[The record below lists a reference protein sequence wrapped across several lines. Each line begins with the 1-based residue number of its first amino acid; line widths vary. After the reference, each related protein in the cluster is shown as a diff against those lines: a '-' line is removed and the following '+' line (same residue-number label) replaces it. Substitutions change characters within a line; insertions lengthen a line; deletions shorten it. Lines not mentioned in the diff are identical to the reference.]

1 MIVINMGITCDLL
14 KKDYKHMKTRFSLLA
29 LLTVSVIILGSC
41 EKSHPWEKLF
51 NGQDLSNWDL
61 HLGTPLGPEFQELA
75 DAATPDNVFSV
86 VEMNGENLIRI
97 SGEINGAL
105 ATKESFDN
113 YHLRLVYRW
122 GKTVYTRR
130 NSGLLYHSFGD
141 FGPGLGT
148 WMANIEFQML
158 HENAGNTY
166 LMANTV
172 CNSEARMDP
181 ETNRFVF
188 TPGAESVTFG
198 DHANGRHIRIRTAHE
213 KPLGEWNTLD
223 LYTVGQTAA
232 HVVNGETVMI
242 NTHTGT
248 YEGGRVVPL
257 TGGKIQIQSEGATL
271 YIKTVKIR
279 PVSEIPS
286 DVLL

>member
-1 MIVINMGITCDLL
+1 M
-14 KKDYKHMKTRFSLLA
+14 KKHFSFLA
-29 LLTVSVIILGSC
+29 LLTLGVFFLGSC
-41 EKSHPWEKLF
+41 EKSQPWEMLF
-51 NGQDLSNWDL
+51 NGEDLSNWDL
-61 HLGTPLGPEFQELA
+61 HLGTSLGPDFQELA
-75 DAATPDNVFSV
+75 NAAIPEKVFSV

-105 ATKESFDN
+105 ATKEVFEN
-113 YHLRLVYRW
+113 YHLQLVYRW

-158 HENAGNTY
+158 HENTGDTY
-166 LMANTV
+166 LMANTACDV
-172 CNSEARMDP
+172 EVTLNP
-181 ETNRFVF
+181 ETNRYVF
-188 TPGAESVTFG
+188 TPGSESITFG
-198 DHANGRHIRIRTAHE
+198 EHAYGRLIRKRSDHEN
-213 KPLGEWNTLD
+213 PLGDWNTLD
-223 LYTVGQTAA
+223 LYTVGRTAV

-242 NTHTGT
+242 NTNTGT
-248 YEGGRVVPL
+248 YEDGRVIPL

-279 PVSEIPS
+279 PISDIPAV
-286 DVLL
+286 VLL

>member
-1 MIVINMGITCDLL
+1 MNN
-14 KKDYKHMKTRFSLLA
+14 RFSFLA
-29 LLTVSVIILGSC
+29 LVTLTFFFLEAC
-41 EKSHPWEKLF
+41 QKSQPWEMLF
-51 NGQDLSNWDL
+51 NGQDLSNWVL
-61 HLGTPLGPEFQELA
+61 HLGTPLGPDFQELA
-75 DAATPDNVFSV
+75 DAATPEKVFSV

-105 ATKESFDN
+105 ATKESYGN

-122 GKTVYTRR
+122 GDTVYTRR
-130 NSGLLYHSFGD
+130 NSGLLYHSFGE

-172 CNSEARMDP
+172 CNSEATLDP

-188 TPGAESVTFG
+188 TPGAESVMFG
-198 DHANGRHIRIRTAHE
+198 EHANGRHIRIRTAHE

-223 LYTVGQTAA
+223 LYTFGRTAV

-248 YEGGRVVPL
+248 YENGRVVPL
-257 TGGKIQIQSEGATL
+257 TAGKIQIQSEGATL

-279 PVSEIPS
+279 PVSEIPAE
-286 DVLL
+286 VLL